1 MNYTTLEEAL
11 KAREIIV
18 EKRNQLQGELYREV
32 SKDLHKVNY
41 YIINKLNRKGCKW
54 LYYFIAFASCF
65 ILTGIVKKLIKK
77 YWEHEISFEEYIF
90 IFLAFSMIWAIIL
103 FSYIVYLILGL

>member
-11 KAREIIV
+11 KARETIV

-41 YIINKLNRKGCKW
+41 YIINKLNRKGCK
-54 LYYFIAFASCF
+54 
-65 ILTGIVKKLIKK
+65 
-77 YWEHEISFEEYIF
+77 
-90 IFLAFSMIWAIIL
+90 
-103 FSYIVYLILGL
+103 